1 MPLRAL
7 LMRLFVIVALL
18 ANGPGIAGASMHME
32 HLRDSTGD
40 ADLVTASQTVSEAT
54 AACHGAGAI
63 APVTDDDHHPQAAD
77 QTGTAPPLDDCCETD
92 NCCACMHHCSAALA
106 ESALADFT
114 VRYRQTAEPFLSVHA
129 SAALT
134 NLFRPPIG

>member
-1 MPLRAL
+1 
-7 LMRLFVIVALL
+7 MRLFLIVALL

-40 ADLVTASQTVSEAT
+40 ADRVTASQTVSEAT
-54 AACHGAGAI
+54 AACHGAGVI
-63 APVTDDDHHPQAAD
+63 APVTDDHHHPQAAD
-77 QTGTAPPLDDCCETD
+77 HTGTAPPLGDCCETG
-92 NCCACMHHCSAALA
+92 NCGACMHHCSAAIA

-114 VRYRQTAEPFLSVHA
+114 VRYRQTAESFLSVHA

>member
-7 LMRLFVIVALL
+7 LMRLFLIVALL

-40 ADLVTASQTVSEAT
+40 AALVTASQTVAEAT

-63 APVTDDDHHPQAAD
+63 APVTDDHHHPQAAD
-77 QTGTAPPLDDCCETD
+77 QTGTAPPLDCCETD

-106 ESALADFT
+106 GPALADFT
-114 VRYRQTAEPFLSVHA
+114 VRYRQTAESFLSVHA

>member
-7 LMRLFVIVALL
+7 LMRLFLIVALL

-54 AACHGAGAI
+54 AACHGASAAAPGA
-63 APVTDDDHHPQAAD
+63 DDHHYPKAAD
-77 QTGTAPPLDDCCETD
+77 HAGAASPLDDCCQSGD
-92 NCCACMHHCSAALA
+92 CDACMHHCSAALA
-106 ESALADFT
+106 GSALADFT
-114 VRYRQTAEPFLSVHA
+114 IRYRQTVEPFLSVHA

>member
-7 LMRLFVIVALL
+7 LMRLFLIVALL
-18 ANGPGIAGASMHME
+18 ANGPGIAGASMHRE
-32 HLRDSTGD
+32 HLRDSA
-40 ADLVTASQTVSEAT
+40 ADVIYVTAAQAAAEAM
-54 AACHGAGAI
+54 AACHGAATA
-63 APVTDDDHHPQAAD
+63 APVADDYRLPQSADHAGAAS
-77 QTGTAPPLDDCCETD
+77 PLDDCCQSGD
-92 NCCACMHHCSAALA
+92 CDACMHHCSAALA
-106 ESALADFT
+106 GSALADFT